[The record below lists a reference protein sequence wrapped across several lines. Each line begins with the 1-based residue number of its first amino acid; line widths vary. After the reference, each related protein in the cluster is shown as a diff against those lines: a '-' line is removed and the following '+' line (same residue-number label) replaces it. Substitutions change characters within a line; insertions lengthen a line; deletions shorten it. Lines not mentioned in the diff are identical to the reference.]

1 MYNPKTGVVIP
12 GPTKIFPSHYTQTYT
27 NLSSIQTNQTH
38 TKLIPVTQI
47 YRTNHLKAPTP
58 SKSIPKSLTNNSLPT
73 RPKHAI
79 LHQQILSTPGNLHT
93 KTSQRLQA
101 NSHYTPTIKSPP
113 IRSNIIKGFEFNM
126 SANPQKPQ
134 PRIATGTHPRLLP
147 KKHYTVIT
155 TQAFKHTINVKP
167 ICINTPTTRQNT
179 HTHNANITHTEHK
192 IFTQATSASQLAHN
206 VQHITT
212 NNKHIPGASDRSN
225 ENLKC
230 HAVPN
235 RHPNTT
241 ISQHSYQTHN
251 PALNIENRRPH
262 DNHTPEPSK
271 AIKNPLFKIRQQNL
285 LMHIINQQHSK
296 IITIRHHNQLSS
308 TTHTR
313 RPENRFK
320 RKPVNKP
327 HSYMV
332 HCVAKPTNQPT
343 NYKSIQVELPTSQTT
358 TPSPNPKTKKLKL
371 TSHNNNTQ
379 HHEFMH
385 PHPYPNSPG
394 QKIHNTS
401 ETNAYIQTKKAHIY
415 HKIKQQSTTS
425 ANQLTTDPT
434 K

>member
-155 TQAFKHTINVKP
+155 TQAFKHTINRITVNHKTYKNPFVSTHQQPGKTLTPITRTSRIQNIKSLRKQLQHLNWHTMYNTSQPITNIYPARATELSNTQSRFKHRKP
-167 ICINTPTTRQNT
+167 SSARQ
-179 HTHNANITHTEHK
+179 
-192 IFTQATSASQLAHN
+192 
-206 VQHITT
+206 
-212 NNKHIPGASDRSN
+212 P
-225 ENLKC
+225 
-230 HAVPN
+230 
-235 RHPNTT
+235 
-241 ISQHSYQTHN
+241 Y
-251 PALNIENRRPH
+251 
-262 DNHTPEPSK
+262 PEPSK